1 MKKWLL
7 MTSLIL
13 GAGLAFGE
21 SVDIT
26 PFLGETWYGVYFN
39 GAKIGYVEKSVGRN
53 DSGQTEVVEDAH
65 FRVSMSGAKQAM
77 RMYSKRIYDAKGALL
92 RIDMEMNDP
101 AQSSVFVAVVEGD
114 SLVMKSVLGG
124 ATREDVFPRP
134 NETLQDSL
142 RHALWARRGP
152 QVGDV
157 VNFSTFEPM
166 YQKEVS
172 GISRIVKIEERVFNG
187 VLTKVYEIQSV
198 LDLMDIE
205 STTYVTGD
213 GVTVED
219 VISSVFTTR
228 LEPEDAAKDVD
239 YSVDTMVSN
248 AVLLEKPIDNP
259 RHREWLHL
267 LLTGPLRESHLFN
280 DRRQTM
286 TLENEQVD
294 FYSVKTDLAPL
305 PIPTLPVT
313 EESVQHYVKPSA
325 YVQSDDPKLIEKAR
339 DIVGDETDALKA
351 AQKLCDW
358 VNKNMRNVFS
368 ARLSNAL
375 EALESLEG
383 DCTEH
388 TVLFVGLARAIGLPA
403 REVAGLIYV
412 EGNPP
417 GFYFH
422 QWASVWLGDW
432 IDVDPAFNQLPVDVT
447 HIRLAEG
454 DLFRQAK
461 ILPLIGRLGI
471 KVLAEPPAPKV
482 SPEARQS
489 AGEPEQEDTKP
500 DRQENKSEPA
510 SS

>member
-7 MTSLIL
+7 MTSLV
-13 GAGLAFGE
+13 AGTVIAFGE
-21 SVDIT
+21 TVDIT
-26 PFLGETWYGVYFN
+26 PFLGTSWYGLYFN
-39 GAKIGYVEKSVGRN
+39 GEKVGYMEKVVSRN
-53 DSGQTEVVEDAH
+53 DAGETEVVEDAH

-77 RMYSKRIYDAKGALL
+77 RMYSKRVYNAKGGLL
-92 RIDMEMNDP
+92 RIEMEMNDP

-114 SLVMKSVLGG
+114 TLKMNSVLGG
-124 ATREDVFPRP
+124 ATREDTFPRP
-134 NETLQDSL
+134 GETLQDSL

-172 GISRIVKIEERVFNG
+172 GISRIVKTEERVFNG
-187 VLTKVYEIQSV
+187 VPTKVYEIQSV

-205 STTYVTGD
+205 STTYVTDSGI
-213 GVTVED
+213 TVED
-219 VISSVFTTR
+219 VISGVFTTR

-248 AVLLEKPIDNP
+248 AVLLEKPIDDP
-259 RHREWLHL
+259 RERDGLHL

-286 TLENEQVD
+286 TLENERIY
-294 FYSVKTDLAPL
+294 FHSVKTDLAPL
-305 PIPTLPVT
+305 PVPGLPVT
-313 EESVQHYVKPSA
+313 EESVQHYLKPGT

-351 AQKLCDW
+351 AGELCTW

-412 EGNPP
+412 AGSPP

-471 KVLAEPPAPKV
+471 EVLSEPPAPKAEQKTQ
-482 SPEARQS
+482 PD
-489 AGEPEQEDTKP
+489 AGELEHGQTAPMES
-500 DRQENKSEPA
+500 KSETA
-510 SS
+510 SP